1 MEEDIIENSEI
12 NLPTEQQEHFKSLV
26 DFLVGTYN
34 ALSQSVVDAVVVDEN
49 EEHVALVVDESV
61 FTSVLDSLKDTAN
74 NFADVLGLDLE
85 EIVEGE
91 EDGNEE

>member
-1 MEEDIIENSEI
+1 MEDQDNGEVGLHLS
-12 NLPTEQQEHFKSLV
+12 TEQQEHFKSLV

-34 ALSQSVVDAVVVDEN
+34 ALAQSVVDAVVVDEN
-49 EEHVALVVDESV
+49 EEHVALVVDENV